1 MMPQAILLVA
11 VPALLAFAAA
21 SDLVSMTISNRI
33 PIALAIGFAFAAA
46 WTGMDASTISWHL
59 AAGGLVLAIGFVLF
73 AAGLFGGGDAKL
85 AAAIALWIGF
95 PHLLPWAM
103 GTALIGGLLALAL
116 LLVRGVPLPEPLA
129 RQDWVRRLHDP
140 RSGVPYGIAL
150 SFAALAVLPQTAWF
164 EALSA

>member
-33 PIALAIGFAFAAA
+33 PIALAIGFAIAAA
-46 WTGMDASTISWHL
+46 WTGMDLSEVGWHL
-59 AAGGLVLAIGFVLF
+59 AAGGLVLAIGFALF
-73 AAGLFGGGDAKL
+73 ALGIVGGGDAKL

-95 PHLLPWAM
+95 PQLLPWAM
-103 GTALIGGLLALAL
+103 GTALIGGLVALAL
-116 LLVRGVPLPEPLA
+116 LALRGLPLPDTLA
-129 RQDWVRRLHDP
+129 RQDWMRRLHDP
-140 RSGVPYGIAL
+140 RSGVPYGVAL

-164 EALSA
+164 AALAT